1 MNTLII
7 MLNRFYIYHLEIL
20 SLLHFI
26 DFQPEIVSISEY
38 QLVHPN
44 QPLQIECVATGSP
57 RPTLLWLHDGVSV
70 VSIHRNN

>member
-1 MNTLII
+1 MFST
-7 MLNRFYIYHLEIL
+7 
-20 SLLHFI
+20 LHFI

-70 VSIHRNN
+70 VSIHFSN

>member
-1 MNTLII
+1 MFS
-7 MLNRFYIYHLEIL
+7 M
-20 SLLHFI
+20 LHFI

-70 VSIHRNN
+70 VSIRRSKSKS

>member
-1 MNTLII
+1 MFST
-7 MLNRFYIYHLEIL
+7 FP
-20 SLLHFI
+20 FI

-44 QPLQIECVATGSP
+44 QPLQIKCVATGSP